1 MATSRNRTGERAQ
14 QSRTSRQKSSEGSQA
29 KGRFGA
35 IPERFMQ
42 PRLVLLVSTAILVC
56 FGLVM
61 IYSASSISAMT
72 SEDMGYNPFYY
83 VQRQLGFAAAGVA
96 LAFIVSRIDYRAVV
110 RNLQVPIWVVTI
122 GMLAIIFTP
131 IAGADAYGAT
141 RWISIGPFSFQPSE
155 FAKITILISVSY
167 LAQQYFIDQTID
179 QMEFFKKFAIAALAP
194 LLLILAQPDKGSTL
208 IIVGT
213 LLVIGYLADV
223 DRRVL
228 ATIAVAGFIG
238 FAFLSLKDDY
248 SRARVVTMLNPWADY
263 YGAGYQLAQGFYAF
277 GSGGI
282 FGVGFG
288 FSRQKYSYLPMAHN
302 DFIFAVIGEELGFIG
317 VLGLLAVFGAL
328 VWAGFKI
335 ARYAPDLTGRL
346 IAAGCTSMFIIQA
359 FVNIGGVLGLL
370 PLSGKPLPFISYGGS
385 TIMSS
390 ILMVGLLMSVS
401 RQSRLPETEYDRQR
415 ASWSIAEEQ
424 DTFDA
429 PGFAGLTMVDG
440 GVGVGMP
447 LPRSS
452 RPKSSAQSSARPS
465 RGVLRSRDDDA
476 PQGRIT
482 TDASGRRRI
491 DLGPSASDRL
501 RGSNTRP
508 RR

>member
-14 QSRTSRQKSSEGSQA
+14 QPRTSRQKSSEGSQA

-238 FAFLSLKDDY
+238 FVFLSLKDDY

-501 RGSNTRP
+501 RGNSTRP

>member
-14 QSRTSRQKSSEGSQA
+14 QPRTSRQKSSEGSQA

-317 VLGLLAVFGAL
+317 VLGLLVVFGAL

-440 GVGVGMP
+440 GVGVGTP

>member
-14 QSRTSRQKSSEGSQA
+14 QPRTSRQKSSEGSQA

-110 RNLQVPIWVVTI
+110 RNLQVPIWIVTI

-179 QMEFFKKFAIAALAP
+179 QMEFFKKFAIAALVP
-194 LLLILAQPDKGSTL
+194 LVLILAQPDKGSTL

-429 PGFAGLTMVDG
+429 PGFTGLTMVDG

-501 RGSNTRP
+501 RGNSTRP

>member
-14 QSRTSRQKSSEGSQA
+14 QPRTSRQKSSEGSQA

-440 GVGVGMP
+440 GAGVGMP

>member
-14 QSRTSRQKSSEGSQA
+14 QPRTSRQKSSEGSQA

-238 FAFLSLKDDY
+238 FVFLSLKDDY
-248 SRARVVTMLNPWADY
+248 SRARVVTMFNPWADY

>member
-14 QSRTSRQKSSEGSQA
+14 QPRSSRQRSSERSQA

-83 VQRQLGFAAAGVA
+83 VQRQLGFAAAGVV
-96 LAFIVSRIDYRAVV
+96 LAFIVSHIDYRAVV
-110 RNLQVPIWVVTI
+110 RNFQVPIWTVTI

-317 VLGLLAVFGAL
+317 ILGLLAVFGAL

-424 DTFDA
+424 DIFDA

-440 GVGVGMP
+440 GIGVGMP

-501 RGSNTRP
+501 RGSNNRP

>member
-14 QSRTSRQKSSEGSQA
+14 QPRTSRQKSSEGSQA

-110 RNLQVPIWVVTI
+110 RNFQVPIWIVTF

-248 SRARVVTMLNPWADY
+248 SRARVVTMFNPWADY

-440 GVGVGMP
+440 GVGVGTP

>member
-110 RNLQVPIWVVTI
+110 RSFQVPIWIVTF

-228 ATIAVAGFIG
+228 VTIAVAGFIG
-238 FAFLSLKDDY
+238 FVFLSLKDDY

-440 GVGVGMP
+440 GVGVGMQ

-501 RGSNTRP
+501 RGNNRA

>member
-14 QSRTSRQKSSEGSQA
+14 QPRTSRQKSSEGSQA

-110 RNLQVPIWVVTI
+110 RSFQVPIWVVTI

-228 ATIAVAGFIG
+228 VTIAVAGFIG

-248 SRARVVTMLNPWADY
+248 SRARVVTMFNPWADY

-440 GVGVGMP
+440 GVGVGTP

-501 RGSNTRP
+501 RGNNRA

>member
-14 QSRTSRQKSSEGSQA
+14 QPRTSRQKSSEGSQA

-179 QMEFFKKFAIAALAP
+179 QMEFFKKFAIAALVP
-194 LLLILAQPDKGSTL
+194 LVLILAQPDKGSTL

-440 GVGVGMP
+440 GVGVGTP

>member
-14 QSRTSRQKSSEGSQA
+14 QPRTSRQKSSEGSQA

-110 RNLQVPIWVVTI
+110 RNFQVPIWIVTF

-141 RWISIGPFSFQPSE
+141 RWISVGPFSFQPSE

-440 GVGVGMP
+440 GVGVGTP

-465 RGVLRSRDDDA
+465 RGVLRSRDDGA

>member
-1 MATSRNRTGERAQ
+1 MATSRNKTGERAQ
-14 QSRTSRQKSSEGSQA
+14 QPRTSRQKSSEGSQT

-110 RNLQVPIWVVTI
+110 RNLQVPIWIVTI

-179 QMEFFKKFAIAALAP
+179 QIEFFKKFAIAALVP
-194 LLLILAQPDKGSTL
+194 LVLILAQPDKGSTL

-317 VLGLLAVFGAL
+317 VLGLLAAFGAL

-424 DTFDA
+424 NTFDA

-501 RGSNTRP
+501 RGNNTRP

>member
-110 RNLQVPIWVVTI
+110 RNLQVPIWIVTF

-179 QMEFFKKFAIAALAP
+179 QIEFFKKFVIAALVP
-194 LLLILAQPDKGSTL
+194 LVLILAQPDKGSTL

-228 ATIAVAGFIG
+228 VTIAVGGFIG

-248 SRARVVTMLNPWADY
+248 SRARVMTMFNPWADY

-501 RGSNTRP
+501 RGNNRA

>member
-110 RNLQVPIWVVTI
+110 RNLQVPIWIVTI

-179 QMEFFKKFAIAALAP
+179 QMEFFKKFAIAALVP
-194 LLLILAQPDKGSTL
+194 LVLILAQPDKGSTL

-228 ATIAVAGFIG
+228 VTIAVAGFIG

-401 RQSRLPETEYDRQR
+401 RQSRLPETEYDKQR
-415 ASWSIAEEQ
+415 ASWSLAEEQ

-501 RGSNTRP
+501 RGNNRA

>member
-1 MATSRNRTGERAQ
+1 MATSRNRTGERTQ
-14 QSRTSRQKSSEGSQA
+14 QSRTSRQGSSEHSQA

-110 RNLQVPIWVVTI
+110 RNLQVPIWIVTI

-179 QMEFFKKFAIAALAP
+179 QMEFFKKFAIAALVP
-194 LLLILAQPDKGSTL
+194 LVLILAQPDKGSTL

-501 RGSNTRP
+501 RGNNRA

>member
-14 QSRTSRQKSSEGSQA
+14 QPRTSRQKSSERSQA

-110 RNLQVPIWVVTI
+110 RNLQAPIWIVTI

-238 FAFLSLKDDY
+238 FVFLSLKDDY
-248 SRARVVTMLNPWADY
+248 SRARVVTMFNPWADY

-491 DLGPSASDRL
+491 NLGPSASDRL
-501 RGSNTRP
+501 RGNNRA

>member
-14 QSRTSRQKSSEGSQA
+14 QPRTSRQKSSEGSQA

-501 RGSNTRP
+501 RGNNRA

>member
-14 QSRTSRQKSSEGSQA
+14 QPRTSRQKSSEGSQA

-110 RNLQVPIWVVTI
+110 RNLQVPIWIVTI

-179 QMEFFKKFAIAALAP
+179 QMEFFKKFAIAALVP
-194 LLLILAQPDKGSTL
+194 LVLILAQPDKGSTL

-335 ARYAPDLTGRL
+335 ARYSPDLTGRL

-501 RGSNTRP
+501 RGNNRA

>member
-14 QSRTSRQKSSEGSQA
+14 QPRTSRQKSSEGSQA

-179 QMEFFKKFAIAALAP
+179 QIEFFKKFAIAALAP

>member
-14 QSRTSRQKSSEGSQA
+14 QPRTSRQKSSEGSQA

-96 LAFIVSRIDYRAVV
+96 LAFLVSRIDYRAVV
-110 RNLQVPIWVVTI
+110 RNLQVPIWIVTI

-155 FAKITILISVSY
+155 FAKITVLISVSY

-179 QMEFFKKFAIAALAP
+179 QMEFFKKFAIAALVP
-194 LLLILAQPDKGSTL
+194 LVLILAQPDKGSTL

-415 ASWSIAEEQ
+415 ASWSLAEEQ

-501 RGSNTRP
+501 RGNNRA

>member
-110 RNLQVPIWVVTI
+110 RNLQVPIWIVTI

-440 GVGVGMP
+440 GVGVGTP

-501 RGSNTRP
+501 RGNNRA

>member
-14 QSRTSRQKSSEGSQA
+14 QPRTSRQKSSEGSQA

-110 RNLQVPIWVVTI
+110 RNLQVPIWIVTI

-179 QMEFFKKFAIAALAP
+179 QMEFFKKFAIAALVP
-194 LLLILAQPDKGSTL
+194 LVLILAQPDKGSTL

-213 LLVIGYLADV
+213 LLVIGYLSDF

-228 ATIAVAGFIG
+228 VTIAVAGFIG

-501 RGSNTRP
+501 RGNNRA

>member
-110 RNLQVPIWVVTI
+110 RNFQVPIWIVTF

-238 FAFLSLKDDY
+238 FVFLSLKDDY

-501 RGSNTRP
+501 RGNNRA

>member
-14 QSRTSRQKSSEGSQA
+14 QPRTSRQKSSEGSQA

-96 LAFIVSRIDYRAVV
+96 LAFIVSRIDYRTVV
-110 RNLQVPIWVVTI
+110 KNFQVPIWIVTI
-122 GMLAIIFTP
+122 VMLAIIFTP

-179 QMEFFKKFAIAALAP
+179 QIEFFKKFAIAALAP

-248 SRARVVTMLNPWADY
+248 SRARVVTMFNPWADY

-440 GVGVGMP
+440 GVGVGTP

>member
-14 QSRTSRQKSSEGSQA
+14 QPRTSRQKSSEGSQA

-110 RNLQVPIWVVTI
+110 RNFQVPIWIVTF

-482 TDASGRRRI
+482 TDASGRHRI

-501 RGSNTRP
+501 RGNSTRP

>member
-14 QSRTSRQKSSEGSQA
+14 QPRTSRQKSSEGSQA

-248 SRARVVTMLNPWADY
+248 SRARVVTMFNPWADY

>member
-14 QSRTSRQKSSEGSQA
+14 QPRTSRQKSSEGSQA

-110 RNLQVPIWVVTI
+110 RSFQVPIWVVTI

-238 FAFLSLKDDY
+238 FVFLSLKDDY
-248 SRARVVTMLNPWADY
+248 SRARVVTMFNPWADY

-440 GVGVGMP
+440 GVGVGTP

-501 RGSNTRP
+501 RGNNARP

>member
-14 QSRTSRQKSSEGSQA
+14 QSRTSRQRSSERSQT

-110 RNLQVPIWVVTI
+110 RNLQVPIWIVTI

-179 QMEFFKKFAIAALAP
+179 QMEFFKKFAIAALVP
-194 LLLILAQPDKGSTL
+194 LVLILAQPDKGSTL

-440 GVGVGMP
+440 GVGVGTP

>member
-1 MATSRNRTGERAQ
+1 MATSRNRIGERAQ
-14 QSRTSRQKSSEGSQA
+14 QPRTSRQKSSEGSQA
-29 KGRFGA
+29 KGRFGV

-110 RNLQVPIWVVTI
+110 RNFQVPIWIVTF

-440 GVGVGMP
+440 GVGVGTP

-501 RGSNTRP
+501 RGNNRA

>member
-14 QSRTSRQKSSEGSQA
+14 QPRTSRQKSSEGSQA

-179 QMEFFKKFAIAALAP
+179 QMEFFKKFAFAALVP
-194 LLLILAQPDKGSTL
+194 LVLILAQPDKGSTL

-317 VLGLLAVFGAL
+317 AIFLLFLYFLILYRALIISHSTHDRFGS
-328 VWAGFKI
+328 
-335 ARYAPDLTGRL
+335 L
-346 IAAGCTSMFIIQA
+346 IAVGIFSMWLFQVFIN
-359 FVNIGGVLGLL
+359 VGMTLGIM
-370 PLSGKPLPFISYGGS
+370 PVTGIPLPFMSYGGS
-385 TIMSS
+385 ALLMN
-390 ILMVGLLMSVS
+390 ILCVGLLMNIFI
-401 RQSRLPETEYDRQR
+401 RRKKLL
-415 ASWSIAEEQ
+415 
-424 DTFDA
+424 FDE
-429 PGFAGLTMVDG
+429 
-440 GVGVGMP
+440 
-447 LPRSS
+447 
-452 RPKSSAQSSARPS
+452 
-465 RGVLRSRDDDA
+465 
-476 PQGRIT
+476 
-482 TDASGRRRI
+482 
-491 DLGPSASDRL
+491 
-501 RGSNTRP
+501 
-508 RR
+508 

>member
-14 QSRTSRQKSSEGSQA
+14 QPRTSRQKSSEGSQA

-238 FAFLSLKDDY
+238 FVFLSLKDDY
-248 SRARVVTMLNPWADY
+248 SRARVVTMFNPWADY

-317 VLGLLAVFGAL
+317 VLGLLVVFGAL

-440 GVGVGMP
+440 GVGVGTP

>member
-14 QSRTSRQKSSEGSQA
+14 QPRTSRQKSSEGSQA

-141 RWISIGPFSFQPSE
+141 RWISVGPFSFQPSE

-248 SRARVVTMLNPWADY
+248 SRARVVTMFNPWADY

-440 GVGVGMP
+440 GVGVGTP

-501 RGSNTRP
+501 RGNNARP

>member
-1 MATSRNRTGERAQ
+1 MATSRNRTGERTQ
-14 QSRTSRQKSSEGSQA
+14 QPRTSRQKSSEGSQA

-83 VQRQLGFAAAGVA
+83 VQRQLGFAAAGVV

-501 RGSNTRP
+501 RGNNTRP

>member
-1 MATSRNRTGERAQ
+1 MATIRNRTGERAQ
-14 QSRTSRQKSSEGSQA
+14 QPRSSRQKSSEGSQA

-179 QMEFFKKFAIAALAP
+179 QMEFFKKFAIAALVP
-194 LLLILAQPDKGSTL
+194 LVLILAQPDKGSTL

-440 GVGVGMP
+440 GVGVGTP

-465 RGVLRSRDDDA
+465 RGVLRSRDDDT

-482 TDASGRRRI
+482 TDASGKRRI

-501 RGSNTRP
+501 RGNNRA

>member
-14 QSRTSRQKSSEGSQA
+14 QPRTSRQKSSEGSQA

-96 LAFIVSRIDYRAVV
+96 LAFIVSRIDYRTVV
-110 RNLQVPIWVVTI
+110 KNFQVPIWIVTI
-122 GMLAIIFTP
+122 VMLAIIFTP

-179 QMEFFKKFAIAALAP
+179 QIEFFKKFVIAALVP
-194 LLLILAQPDKGSTL
+194 LVLILAQPDKGSTL

-228 ATIAVAGFIG
+228 VTIAVGGFIG

-248 SRARVVTMLNPWADY
+248 SRARVMTMFNPWADY

-501 RGSNTRP
+501 RGNNRA

>member
-14 QSRTSRQKSSEGSQA
+14 QPRTSRQKSSEGSQA
-29 KGRFGA
+29 KGRFGV

-179 QMEFFKKFAIAALAP
+179 QMEFFKKFAIAAVVPLA
-194 LLLILAQPDKGSTL
+194 LILAQPDKGSTL

-440 GVGVGMP
+440 GVGVGTP

-501 RGSNTRP
+501 RGNNRA

>member
-14 QSRTSRQKSSEGSQA
+14 QPRTSRQKSSEGSQA

-248 SRARVVTMLNPWADY
+248 SRARVVTMFNPWADY

-317 VLGLLAVFGAL
+317 VLGLLVVFGAL

-440 GVGVGMP
+440 GVGVGTP

-501 RGSNTRP
+501 RGNSTRP

>member
-14 QSRTSRQKSSEGSQA
+14 QPRTSRQKSSEGSQA

-110 RNLQVPIWVVTI
+110 RSFQVPIWVVTI

-179 QMEFFKKFAIAALAP
+179 QMEFFKKFAIAALVP
-194 LLLILAQPDKGSTL
+194 LVLILAQPDKGSTL

-501 RGSNTRP
+501 RGNNARP